1 MSEHSIPQASAT
13 ATTAALA
20 ANAKPAAPLATAN
33 GAANETTNETSDETS
48 GASSV
53 ATPIYDW
60 DGFGFETRQVHA
72 GEYPDQNHGL
82 RIPPIALSAGYLFD
96 DFDDQ
101 VNRFN
106 GSIHW
111 TEGEQPGYGQVGGH
125 SPSEKKAIY
134 SRQGNPTNWVAE
146 DRLASLEGGTVSVAV
161 SSGQAAITA
170 ALLTV
175 AQQGDHIVSTGS
187 IYGGT
192 RILFGRSFK
201 RFGINFDYVWDQH
214 DDAEWERAIRPETK
228 AIYTE
233 TIPNPCNDVS
243 DLRRIAE
250 VAARFNLPLIV
261 DNTIGTPALI
271 RPFEHGANIIVHSTT
286 KFLTGHGAA
295 VGGAVIDGGNFD
307 WAAAEAAG
315 RSFPLITQSGRPG
328 VAPMLER
335 FGNGA
340 YARAVRES
348 VVNDIGPTLSPLHG
362 FLLHQG
368 METLSLRMDRHV
380 ASSISLARWLED
392 QPEVLSVDYAG
403 LPSNPRYSVAARD
416 YGVDGDGDGYART
429 GSVFGVTVRDGIEG
443 ARVFVNSLKVF
454 SRMTGIGDTR
464 SMVIHPLTSTH
475 GTFAPELNE
484 RLGITPGLLRLS
496 VGLESVEDLQ
506 RDLRAALDRVGAL

>member
-1 MSEHSIPQASAT
+1 MS
-13 ATTAALA
+13 AA
-20 ANAKPAAPLATAN
+20 
-33 GAANETTNETSDETS
+33 E
-48 GASSV
+48 
-53 ATPIYDW
+53 PIYDW
-60 DGFGFETRQVHA
+60 EGFGFDTRQVHA
-72 GEYPDQNHGL
+72 GEYPDRNHGL
-82 RIPPIALSAGYLFD
+82 RVPPIALSAGYLFD

-111 TEGEQPGYGQVGGH
+111 RHEDTAAH
-125 SPSEKKAIY
+125 SPSEKAPIY
-134 SRQGNPTNWVAE
+134 SRQGNPSNWVAE

-161 SSGQAAITA
+161 ASGQAAISS
-170 ALLTV
+170 ALFTL

-201 RFGINFDYVWDQH
+201 RFGIEFDYVWDAD
-214 DDAEWERAIRPETK
+214 DDAEWDRAIRPNTK
-228 AIYTE
+228 AVYTE
-233 TIPNPCNDVS
+233 TVPNPCNDVT
-243 DLRRIAE
+243 DLRRIAA
-250 VAARFNLPLIV
+250 VAARHNLPLVV
-261 DNTIGTPALI
+261 DNTVGTPALI
-271 RPFEHGANIIVHSTT
+271 RPFEHGANIVVHSTT

-315 RSFPLITQSGRPG
+315 RSYPLITQSARAG

-335 FGNGA
+335 FGTGA

-368 METLSLRMDRHV
+368 METLSLRMERHV
-380 ASSISLARWLED
+380 ASSITIARWLEN
-392 QPEVLSVDYAG
+392 QPEVELVDYAG
-403 LPSNPRYSVAARD
+403 LPSNPRYGIAARD
-416 YGVDGDGDGYART
+416 YGVDGSGHGRT
-429 GSVFGVTVRDGIEG
+429 GSVFGFTVRGGIDG
-443 ARVFVNSLKVF
+443 ARAFVNAVRVF

-464 SMVIHPLTSTH
+464 SMVLHPLSSTH
-475 GTFAPELNE
+475 STFAPAINE

-496 VGLESVEDLQ
+496 VGLESVDDLIH
-506 RDLRAALDRVGAL
+506 DLRAGLDAVATR